1 MGVYSDSACTWADV
15 MCVSLNTF
23 MMNRENEKESKRR
36 EKGKG
41 KRERERERET
51 EGDIPWQKHPS
62 RSPEAAPGTVAAL
75 LISFLDGWLE
85 VDEEVRP
92 LRSSSSLRT
101 AALRGGGS
109 GVAALAFPFPFP
121 FSDFVGWGDAG
132 GGMRS
137 ERREPR
143 VAHAVPRRGGIG
155 S

>member
-1 MGVYSDSACTWADV
+1 
-15 MCVSLNTF
+15 
-23 MMNRENEKESKRR
+23 MNRENEESQRR
-36 EKGKG
+36 GN
-41 KRERERERET
+41 RQERERERET

-62 RSPEAAPGTVAAL
+62 RSAEAAPGAIAAL